1 MKGETPTQISSIVLT
16 TGLNRLASLRGIRA
30 YWAEAIAWV
39 RQLVS
44 AEAVHL
50 LYIGTRTVRLVEGDL
65 SAPVAGYLEE
75 WESRWFSDVSPSSD
89 GLQGVP
95 VANEYLTSDR
105 KRLIQVPLVL
115 EGGFRGVI
123 TFVFSSNEGELV
135 YHPTFQTLLRTLSSM
150 AQLQDHLA
158 LSQERLDQV
167 RLFYQ
172 IGQKLASSLDL
183 QQVLR
188 EIIELTTVVLNAE
201 AATLFLLDEERH
213 ELVFAIPTGEKG
225 ALLQEF
231 RIPADQ
237 GVAGWVVATGQP
249 ALINDVRS
257 DPRFLHEVDNET
269 GFVTRNLLCVPLQYQ
284 GRIIGALETL
294 NKHSP
299 RGFTNEDLQWLTTL
313 ATHAAVAVENARLY
327 ESLRQERDRI
337 IAVQEEVRHRL
348 ARALHDGPAQNLA
361 RALLDLDY
369 ARKLLEKKPEAL
381 PDVLSDVERLIRRT
395 NREIRH
401 FLFELRPVILETR
414 GLVAALEY
422 SLRQWR
428 EEDGLDCSLELE
440 DVPEVDPKA
449 AGIIFNI
456 VQEAFNNLRK
466 HARARHVWVRL
477 KVQGDHLRLEVE
489 DDGVGFD
496 VDRVLSNYEE
506 RNSLGLLNMREQAE
520 LLDGRLVF
528 LSPSPRLQR
537 GTLVRV
543 DFPLDRVA
551 KRSPE
556 AATVSG

>member
-440 DVPEVDPKA
+440 DVPEVDSKA

-506 RNSLGLLNMREQAE
+506 RNSLGPLNMPEQAY

>member
-39 RQLVS
+39 RQLAS

-477 KVQGDHLRLEVE
+477 KAQGDHLRLEVE

-496 VDRVLSNYEE
+496 VDRVLSSYEE

>member
-39 RQLVS
+39 RQLAS

-496 VDRVLSNYEE
+496 VDRVLSSYEE

>member
-39 RQLVS
+39 RQLAS

-477 KVQGDHLRLEVE
+477 KAQGDHLRLEVE

-556 AATVSG
+556 AATGSG

>member
-39 RQLVS
+39 RQLAS

-496 VDRVLSNYEE
+496 VDRVLSSYEE

-520 LLDGRLVF
+520 LLDGRLLF

-556 AATVSG
+556 AATGSG

>member
-39 RQLVS
+39 RQLAS

>member
-39 RQLVS
+39 RQLAS

-543 DFPLDRVA
+543 DFPLERVA

>member
-39 RQLVS
+39 RQLAS

-556 AATVSG
+556 AATGSG

>member
-39 RQLVS
+39 RQLAS

-115 EGGFRGVI
+115 EGGFRGII

-477 KVQGDHLRLEVE
+477 KAQGDHLRLEVE

-556 AATVSG
+556 AATGSG